1 MRRLRAIIVND
12 EGGPEVM
19 VLGEWPEPVPGPG
32 DVLLDVV
39 CAGVNFHDVDQRI
52 GLYRRELPYV
62 PGIECA
68 GTVAAVGSEVADVA
82 VGDLVATIVFP
93 SGAFA
98 ERVAVPAAGVVPVPE
113 GVSAQD
119 ATALLLQGLTAH
131 YLTHDAYLVRPGDTA
146 LVHAAAGGVGRILT
160 QVLRVLG
167 ARVIGTVSTAEKEKV
182 ARDAGA
188 HEIIRYTE
196 SDVAAEVA
204 ALTDGKG
211 VDVVYDSVGQA
222 TFESSLAAVRTRGTV
237 VLYGQSSGV
246 VPPAN
251 LLVGALPRS
260 IHLTTPLVPD
270 FVAAREE
277 LLGRTA
283 DLFSWFRSGD
293 VTVLVSKTYP
303 LAETSAAY
311 ADLQERRT
319 TGKLLLVP

>member
-1 MRRLRAIIVND
+1 LRAIIVND

-19 VLGEWPEPVPGPG
+19 VSGEWTDPVPGPG
-32 DVLLDVV
+32 EVLIDVA
-39 CAGVNFHDVDQRI
+39 CAGVNFHDTDQRI

-62 PGIECA
+62 PGIECS
-68 GTVAAVGSEVADVA
+68 GTVAAVGSEVTDVT

-98 ERVAVPAAGVVPVPE
+98 ERVAVPAGGVVPVPE
-113 GVSAQD
+113 GVSAEH
-119 ATALLLQGLTAH
+119 AAALLLQGVTAH
-131 YLTHDAYLVRPGDTA
+131 YLTHDAYVVRPGDTA

-196 SDVAAEVA
+196 SDVASEVA
-204 ALTDGKG
+204 ALTGGKG
-211 VDVVYDSVGQA
+211 VDVVYDGVGQA
-222 TFESSLAAVRTRGTV
+222 TFEGSLAAVRTRGTV

-246 VPPAN
+246 VPPAS
-251 LLVGALPRS
+251 LLVGAVPRS
-260 IHLTTPLVPD
+260 IHLTTPLIPD
-270 FVAAREE
+270 FVATREE
-277 LLGRTA
+277 LLSRA
-283 DLFSWFRSGD
+283 EDLFGWVRSGD

-303 LAETSAAY
+303 LAEASAAY
-311 ADLQERRT
+311 EDLQQRRT
-319 TGKLLLVP
+319 TGKLLLTP